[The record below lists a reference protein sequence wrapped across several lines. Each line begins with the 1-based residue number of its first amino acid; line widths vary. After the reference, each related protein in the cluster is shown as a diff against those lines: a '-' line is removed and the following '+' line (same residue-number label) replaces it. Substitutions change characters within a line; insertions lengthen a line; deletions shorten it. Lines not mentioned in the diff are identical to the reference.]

1 MYYKFNKLRNIMTTI
16 SVPLP
21 YQLEKELNNLV
32 KSGYGSNK
40 ADVVRRAITR
50 LAEEEAVN
58 AILIAQKEISLGKGL
73 SGDLRELA
81 KKFK

>member
-1 MYYKFNKLRNIMTTI
+1 MTTI

-21 YQLEKELNNLV
+21 ANLEEAVNNLV

-40 ADVVRRAITR
+40 ADVIRRAIKF
-50 LAEEEAVN
+50 LAEEEAVQ
-58 AILIAQKEISLGKGL
+58 AVLHAEREIALGKGL
-73 SGDLRELA
+73 KGDLRTLA

>member
-1 MYYKFNKLRNIMTTI
+1 MTTI

-21 YQLEKELNNLV
+21 PHLEKELNKLV

-40 ADVVRRAITR
+40 ADVVRRAIAR
-50 LAEEEAVN
+50 LAEEEAINVV
-58 AILIAQKEISLGKGL
+58 LRAQAEPALR
-73 SGDLRELA
+73 GDLRKLA

>member
-1 MYYKFNKLRNIMTTI
+1 MSTI

-21 YQLEKELNNLV
+21 AHLEEALNNLI

-50 LAEEEAVN
+50 VSEEEAVQTVLK
-58 AILIAQKEISLGKGL
+58 AEKEISTGKGL
-73 SGDLRELA
+73 SGDLRKLA
-81 KKFK
+81 KQIK

>member
-1 MYYKFNKLRNIMTTI
+1 MTTI

-21 YQLEKELNNLV
+21 SHLEEKLNNLV

-50 LAEEEAVN
+50 ISEEEAIDMV
-58 AILIAQKEISLGKGL
+58 LRAQKEIALGRGL
-73 SGDLRELA
+73 SGDLRKLA

>member
-1 MYYKFNKLRNIMTTI
+1 MSTI

-21 YQLEKELNNLV
+21 IHLEKELNNLV

-50 LAEEEAVN
+50 VAEEEAVQ
-58 AILIAQKEISLGKGL
+58 IVLRAQREESLY
-73 SGDLRELA
+73 GDLRELA